1 MLNKSLVIIPGAYPY
16 FVKKNPQLKQ
26 LFNMVYQ
33 YFELKPHSDKK
44 FRQLVTNMKK
54 YYKNVYFLN
63 YKRKLHELI
72 DLNNLSIIK
81 KGINN
86 VKGDY
91 DILCFSFGGL
101 LVQRLIK
108 DFEKKPE
115 KILFVGSL
123 NLNSKIEFPKNIEI
137 INLYST
143 KDILIKKIIAILAK
157 EKGHQR
163 LKNARNVSIQGLS
176 HSEVELNHPISG
188 GKYKKIRTHHLI
200 KTLLIGK

>member
-16 FVKKNPQLKQ
+16 FVKKNPQLKH
-26 LFNMVYQ
+26 LFEIVYK

-44 FRQLVTNMKK
+44 FRQLVTKMRKH
-54 YYKNVYFLN
+54 YKNVYFLN

-72 DLNNLSIIK
+72 DPNNLSTIR
-81 KGINN
+81 KGIN
-86 VKGDY
+86 KIEGEY

-101 LVQRLIK
+101 LVQRLLN
-108 DFEKKPE
+108 DFEKTPE

-123 NLNSKIEFPKNIEI
+123 NLNSSMVFPKGIEV

-143 KDILIKKIIAILAK
+143 KDILIKKIIEILAK

-176 HSEVELNHPISG
+176 HSEVELDYSILG
-188 GKYKKIRTHHLI
+188 GKYKKIKTHHLI
-200 KTLLIGK
+200 KNLLIEK